1 MIVLPSITLKTLM
14 TQIVEA
20 THTLCNEV
28 GDQHTISTISEANLR
43 MAAICAL
50 QIASGVEVW
59 PGDKTIRIKRPS
71 RVRHGIFEEEG

>member
-1 MIVLPSITLKTLM
+1 MIVAPATALKILM

-20 THTLCNEV
+20 SHSLCNEI
-28 GDQHTISTISEANLR
+28 GDPHVISTVSEANLR

-59 PGDKTIRIKRPS
+59 PGDKTIKIKRPG